1 MLQSQKIS
9 VRLSEIRQRLNE
21 VAGLEGD
28 AFTDEIR
35 QESDKLTTE
44 YRDKETQYRA
54 ALTAEGNEAEQRAA
68 GAVAETAE
76 DRERRELRGRARLA
90 RYVSA
95 AISRQPVS
103 GAEAEYAAAEDC
115 AGLVPLQLFGG
126 TAEERAAEW
135 RARENGRAEHRAVT
149 PGPADASVQQN
160 QAPIVPAIFDQSI
173 APFLGVEM
181 PTAAV
186 GIASYPVLSTSLTAG
201 IVAEDADAAETA
213 GAFTVADADPRRLTG
228 ALRIR
233 REDTAKLT
241 DLESSLRS
249 NLSSV
254 LSDELDKQIAA
265 GDGQAPNLSGVATQL
280 ADPAAPAADAET
292 FARYVNA
299 FASHIDG
306 LFATDPAG
314 VRALVGP
321 HTLRH
326 MAATF
331 ATNDDSV
338 SAYAHLAGQFGGVR
352 ATRRIVDPAANI
364 QQAIIR
370 RTNPAGDR
378 VAVAPVWGGVE
389 LIRDP
394 YTGAGR
400 GQIVITAI
408 MLVGGVVMLRSGAFV
423 RDSFRLAA

>member
-21 VAGLEGD
+21 VAGLEGN

-135 RARENGRAEHRAVT
+135 RARENGRAEHRACDT
-149 PGPADASVQQN
+149 RPGGCERATESSAYRPGNLRSVDCAVSWRRNADCGSGDRV
-160 QAPIVPAIFDQSI
+160 VSR
-173 APFLGVEM
+173 
-181 PTAAV
+181 AV
-186 GIASYPVLSTSLTAG
+186 YF
-201 IVAEDADAAETA
+201 AD
-213 GAFTVADADPRRLTG
+213 GGHCRGRCRRRRNCRGFHGCRCRPPRRLTG

-233 REDTAKLT
+233 REDTAKLA

-265 GDGQAPNLSGVATQL
+265 GRRASAESERRCY
-280 ADPAAPAADAET
+280 AA
-292 FARYVNA
+292 R
-299 FASHIDG
+299 
-306 LFATDPAG
+306 
-314 VRALVGP
+314 GP
-321 HTLRH
+321 GRGRPLMPKH
-326 MAATF
+326 
-331 ATNDDSV
+331 S
-338 SAYAHLAGQFGGVR
+338 R
-352 ATRRIVDPAANI
+352 AT
-364 QQAIIR
+364 
-370 RTNPAGDR
+370 
-378 VAVAPVWGGVE
+378 
-389 LIRDP
+389 
-394 YTGAGR
+394 
-400 GQIVITAI
+400 
-408 MLVGGVVMLRSGAFV
+408 
-423 RDSFRLAA
+423 

>member
-68 GAVAETAE
+68 GAVSETAE

-90 RYVSA
+90 GYVSA
-95 AISRQPVS
+95 AISGQPVS
-103 GAEAEYAAAEDC
+103 GADAEYAAAEDC

-135 RARENGRAEHRAVT
+135 RARLNGSVEHRAVT
-149 PGPADASVQQN
+149 PGPADASVQRT

-201 IVAEDADAAETA
+201 MAAVDGAAAETA

-233 REDTAKLT
+233 REDTAKLA

-254 LSDELDKQIAA
+254 LSDELDKQFAA
-265 GDGQAPNLSGVATQL
+265 GDGQKPNLSGISMQL
-280 ADPAAPAADAET
+280 ADPAAPAASAET
-292 FARYVNA
+292 FGRYVTA

-314 VRALVGP
+314 VRALVGA

-352 ATRRIVDPAANI
+352 ATRRIADPAVNI

-394 YTGAGR
+394 YTGAGK

-423 RDSFRLAA
+423 RDSFRLA